1 MRATPPR
8 GLSRHCRTTA
18 RYNEDHLVAQVA
30 HTTLTVLDRMTELKV
45 LVVGDLMLDVYL
57 WGHASRI
64 SPEAPVMVVEVERET
79 SVPGGAANVVHNL
92 AALGA
97 RVRVL
102 GVIGD
107 DAPGEQ
113 LRNALREQG
122 ADTEGLVVDAGRPT
136 TVKSR
141 VMSHHRQVMRIDR
154 ENKQPISPAAE
165 AEICQQIE
173 AFGPQHDV
181 ILISDYAKGLVTPR
195 IARTATAQR
204 EQGCFVAVN
213 AKPGQVHAF
222 AGADLV
228 TLNQIEAEQVA
239 GTARLAM
246 EPDVRKHGPELR
258 SILDVRTLVITQG
271 GRGMSAFSHNQDP
284 LVVPAVPVEVYDV
297 AGAGDTT
304 ISTLTMALRAGA
316 DLETASQ
323 LAMRAASIVVGK
335 LGVATATLD
344 ELRDNYLRVQP

>member
-1 MRATPPR
+1 
-8 GLSRHCRTTA
+8 
-18 RYNEDHLVAQVA
+18 
-30 HTTLTVLDRMTELKV
+30 MTELKV

-204 EQGCFVAVN
+204 EQGCF
-213 AKPGQVHAF
+213 
-222 AGADLV
+222 
-228 TLNQIEAEQVA
+228 
-239 GTARLAM
+239 GTWSPSTKLKQSKWRARLASPWSPM
-246 EPDVRKHGPELR
+246 FASTAPNCDLYW
-258 SILDVRTLVITQG
+258 
-271 GRGMSAFSHNQDP
+271 MSARWS
-284 LVVPAVPVEVYDV
+284 
-297 AGAGDTT
+297 
-304 ISTLTMALRAGA
+304 SRKA
-316 DLETASQ
+316 DGE
-323 LAMRAASIVVGK
+323 
-335 LGVATATLD
+335 
-344 ELRDNYLRVQP
+344 

>member
-1 MRATPPR
+1 M
-8 GLSRHCRTTA
+8 
-18 RYNEDHLVAQVA
+18 AQVA
-30 HTTLTVLDRMTELKV
+30 HTALTVLDRMTEIKV

-57 WGHASRI
+57 WGHASRV
-64 SPEAPVMVVEVERET
+64 SPEAPVMVVEVESET

-92 AALGA
+92 AAMGA

-113 LRNALREQG
+113 LRSALRDQG
-122 ADTEGLVVDAGRPT
+122 ADTDGLVVDAGRPT

-141 VMSHHRQVMRIDR
+141 VMSHHRQVIRIDR
-154 ENKQPISPAAE
+154 EQKQPISPAAQD
-165 AEICQQIE
+165 AICQQLE
-173 AFGPQHDV
+173 AFGAEHDV
-181 ILISDYAKGLVTPR
+181 ILISDYAKGLVTPK

-204 EQGCFVAVN
+204 AHGCFVAVN

-228 TLNQIEAEQVA
+228 TLNQSEAEQVA
-239 GTARLAM
+239 GTARLEM
-246 EPDVRKHGPELR
+246 EPDIRKHGADLR
-258 SILDVRTLVITQG
+258 TMLDVQTLVITQG
-271 GRGMSAFSHNQDP
+271 GRGMSAFSQNHDP
-284 LVVPAVPVEVYDV
+284 LDVPALPVEVYDV

-304 ISTLTMALRAGA
+304 ISTLTLALRAGA
-316 DLETASQ
+316 DLKTASQ